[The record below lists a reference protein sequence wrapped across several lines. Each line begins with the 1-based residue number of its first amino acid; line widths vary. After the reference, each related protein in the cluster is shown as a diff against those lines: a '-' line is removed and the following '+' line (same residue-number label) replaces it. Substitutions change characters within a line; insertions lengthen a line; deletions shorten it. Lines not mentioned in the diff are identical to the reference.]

1 MGKRSRTKRERKA
14 QPAAKLSAFFDE
26 ARADFRSDFPPRNAV
41 TVTAKYPGN
50 IDWEAPPFLASTRA
64 LVAMGTEEYER
75 VRERLRTPILT
86 APPYDTPREP
96 RWDAY
101 VANSEPLTPDM
112 IRKAMNELRRRTSSL
127 AVYAG
132 PTPPAERWDS
142 YVNPGAAW
150 MLKSGT
156 EIPVPTPLT
165 HPRRFAFLRMT
176 DIIAASPSPAIWYSI
191 ALVMREELKA
201 SEDPERWLPLKPFP
215 DAKPA
220 ITSPNTLRAFVRRRV
235 EALPEEAMVHLDRL
249 LEGA

>member
-26 ARADFRSDFPPRNAV
+26 ARADFRSDFPPRNTV

-50 IDWEAPPFLASTRA
+50 IAPAFVEYARRLGEMDSQLRARLIANIPQRLTSMAIEFAPPQEPDDRRDAFVPRQAQRVLSA
-64 LVAMGTEEYER
+64 AMFAEVQR
-75 VRERLRTPILT
+75 RLRTNILT
-86 APPYDTPREP
+86 ST
-96 RWDAY
+96 
-101 VANSEPLTPDM
+101 V
-112 IRKAMNELRRRTSSL
+112 
-127 AVYAG
+127 
-132 PTPPAERWDS
+132 PTAERWDS
-142 YVNPGAAW
+142 YVNPAAAW
-150 MLKSGT
+150 MLKSGM

-215 DAKPA
+215 GAKPA

-249 LEGA
+249 LEGGV